1 MADDFRLNDPVTIE
15 STGST
20 ADADPLL
27 LEGIVAHLGPV
38 QFAPGNDWVGIRLTG
53 ASVGKGKNDGSVKG
67 VHYFDAGANYTNNG
81 MFAKKNNVKKR
92 SLSRLEELRL
102 RRELSEAGSAGVAA
116 GASGSRSR
124 STTATASSAAT
135 EGVRTRSRAIKS
147 PVVSSSSSSG
157 SSSVAATALP
167 SGGTTTPRKSVG
179 ASPAPATSVGGKAGG
194 TSKLEEL
201 RAKREALARERGSN
215 ISSSSV
221 VRDRSVTTPTAST
234 RDTKEVEVSNDE
246 KEVEIDVQEEAPSAS
261 VPSSLPKI
269 NLQSATPGYRAELSR
284 LQDKISKLEGDLKKK
299 TIECTSL
306 QSSLDFMSRGAEQST
321 HDAVRMYA
329 MGALALTE
337 AKKSGSTP
345 MTASRGATATPG
357 KDTPDKGGRRSLDAE
372 LKLEES
378 KVREGGEKS
387 GTAAEDTDEDD
398 DEEEDEDDTENEV
411 INQAAAAVSQA
422 LVERNN
428 ELKQQ
433 LSDLT
438 SANVNLQNQLIE
450 AEERISNVTT
460 RFEQA
465 TENYRNEKQA
475 RSDELKSY
483 NADKSVLTSQIGS
496 LERELKV
503 VQERVSDKS
512 SMQDH
517 SHAALAKLRAELT
530 SLQRKNEE
538 LENDK
543 MELESTLEELVLD
556 KEQLGQEKEMI
567 EDQLEEMKIDLESTQ
582 LELEDAKAQL
592 ESDRAA
598 EASALDDAVAGGGAT
613 PDAGASTA
621 TAADQ
626 DVTRSLTLQ
635 NTRLRTALIRLR
647 EQSELERNQ
656 LQRQIK
662 TYQSDSTSR
671 EELQAELESL
681 KTKHASTLF
690 EVKEL
695 KDMIDQT
702 SALEETIEILS
713 DKVWNLEEKNA
724 DLNRT
729 IRELEESAE
738 IAAEMEEV
746 QAEELKML
754 LRDLEG
760 RDALVRNLEEAIRM

>member
-1 MADDFRLNDPVTIE
+1 M
-15 STGST
+15 
-20 ADADPLL
+20 
-27 LEGIVAHLGPV
+27 AHLGPV

-67 VHYFDAGANYTNNG
+67 VHYFDAGANSTNNG
-81 MFAKKNNVKKR
+81 MFVKKNNVKKR

-102 RRELSEAGSAGVAA
+102 RRELSEAGVAA
-116 GASGSRSR
+116 GAI
-124 STTATASSAAT
+124 STTSSSRGAAAASAAG
-135 EGVRTRSRAIKS
+135 EGVRTRSRAIKC
-147 PVVSSSSSSG
+147 PVASSSSSSG
-157 SSSVAATALP
+157 ISSAAAAALP
-167 SGGTTTPRKSVG
+167 SGGTTTPRKSAG
-179 ASPAPATSVGGKAGG
+179 ASPAPATTSSVGGKAGG

-215 ISSSSV
+215 ISSSSA
-221 VRDRSVTTPTAST
+221 VRDSSVTTPIAST
-234 RDTKEVEVSNDE
+234 RDTKEVVSNDDE
-246 KEVEIDVQEEAPSAS
+246 KEDAIEVQEEASSVSA
-261 VPSSLPKI
+261 PSSLPKI
-269 NLQSATPGYRAELSR
+269 NLQSATPGYRAELTR

-299 TIECTSL
+299 TMECTSL

-345 MTASRGATATPG
+345 MTASRGAITATPG

-378 KVREGGEKS
+378 KVRKGGEKS

-398 DEEEDEDDTENEV
+398 DDEEEDEDDTENEV
-411 INQAAAAVSQA
+411 VHQAAAAVSQA

-438 SANVNLQNQLIE
+438 SANINLQNQLIE

-465 TENYRNEKQA
+465 TENYRNEKLA

-483 NADKSVLTSQIGS
+483 NADKSVLTSQIAS

-556 KEQLGQEKEMI
+556 KEQLGQEKELI

-598 EASALDDAVAGGGAT
+598 EASALDDAAAGGVAS

-662 TYQSDSTSR
+662 SFQADSTSR
-671 EELQAELESL
+671 EELLAELESL

>member
-1 MADDFRLNDPVTIE
+1 M
-15 STGST
+15 
-20 ADADPLL
+20 
-27 LEGIVAHLGPV
+27 AHLGPV

-53 ASVGKGKNDGSVKG
+53 SSVGRGKNDGSVKG
-67 VHYFDAGANYTNNG
+67 VPYFDAGSTTFNNG
-81 MFAKKNNVKKR
+81 MFVKKNAVKKR
-92 SLSRLEELRL
+92 ILSRLEELRL
-102 RRELSEAGSAGVAA
+102 RRELSDAGGAA
-116 GASGSRSR
+116 GIASRASSGRGGAAAAS
-124 STTATASSAAT
+124 STTTGVGD
-135 EGVRTRSRAIKS
+135 GVRTRSRAAVKS
-147 PVVSSSSSSG
+147 PVASISSS
-157 SSSVAATALP
+157 ATELP
-167 SGGTTTPRKSVG
+167 SGDTTTPRKSVG
-179 ASPAPATSVGGKAGG
+179 ASPAAAASGGGKGGG
-194 TSKLEEL
+194 TSKLDEL
-201 RAKREALARERGSN
+201 RAKREALTRDRASN
-215 ISSSSV
+215 ISSSAA
-221 VRDRSVTTPTAST
+221 RDRGASTPTTST
-234 RDTKEVEVSNDE
+234 RDTMEVKPTDDQEKDDE
-246 KEVEIDVQEEAPSAS
+246 EKGVPLKIQEDAS
-261 VPSSLPKI
+261 VSSSQPKI

-284 LQDKISKLEGDLKKK
+284 LHNKISNLEADLKKK
-299 TIECTSL
+299 TMECTSL

-345 MTASRGATATPG
+345 MTTSRGTTATSLSMDSPG
-357 KDTPDKGGRRSLDAE
+357 KGGRRSLDAE

-378 KVREGGEKS
+378 TKGESGEKR
-387 GTAAEDTDEDD
+387 GTDTESYDEDENDD
-398 DEEEDEDDTENEV
+398 DEEEGYADHEV
-411 INQAAAAVSQA
+411 INQAAAAVSKS
-422 LVERNN
+422 LVDRNN

-438 SANVNLQNQLIE
+438 IVNANLQNQLTE
-450 AEERISNVTT
+450 AEERISNITS

-475 RSDELKSY
+475 RSDEFNSF
-483 NADKSVLTSQIGS
+483 NADKSVLTSQISS

-517 SHAALAKLRAELT
+517 SHAALAKFRAELT
-530 SLQRKNEE
+530 SLQRKCDE

-556 KEQLGQEKEMI
+556 KEQLGQEKEML
-567 EDQLEEMKIDLESTQ
+567 EDQLEEMKIDLESAQ

-592 ESDRAA
+592 DFDRAA
-598 EASALDDAVAGGGAT
+598 EASAFDSANIAAEGGNASTDAEV
-613 PDAGASTA
+613 STA
-621 TAADQ
+621 TGSQ
-626 DVTRSLTLQ
+626 DITRSLTLQ

-662 TYQSDSTSR
+662 SYQADSTDR
-671 EELQAELESL
+671 GELQTQLDTL
-681 KTKHASTLF
+681 KSKHTSTLL

-695 KDMIDQT
+695 KDIIDQT
-702 SALEETIEILS
+702 SALEETIETLS
-713 DKVWNLEEKNA
+713 DRVWNLEELNA
-724 DLNRT
+724 ELNRT

-760 RDALVRNLEEAIRM
+760 RDAHVRNLEEAIRM

>member
-1 MADDFRLNDPVTIE
+1 MADLRLNDPVTIE
-15 STGST
+15 SSSSAT
-20 ADADPLL
+20 ADAGNPDTSSGPLLL

-53 ASVGKGKNDGSVKG
+53 SSVGKGKNDGSVKG
-67 VHYFDAGANYTNNG
+67 IPYFDAGSSSSNNG
-81 MFAKKNNVKKR
+81 MFVKKNVVTKR
-92 SLSRLEELRL
+92 ILSRLEELRL
-102 RRELSEAGSAGVAA
+102 RRELSEAGAGA
-116 GASGSRSR
+116 ASGSSSVRGGAATIS
-124 STTATASSAAT
+124 STTASG
-135 EGVRTRSRAIKS
+135 EGVRTRSRTLKS
-147 PVVSSSSSSG
+147 PVASSSG
-157 SSSVAATALP
+157 SSSWAATP
-167 SGGTTTPRKSVG
+167 KKSVG
-179 ASPAPATSVGGKAGG
+179 ASPAATFEGGKGGG

-215 ISSSSV
+215 SGINTVRNSGVSSTPSTS
-221 VRDRSVTTPTAST
+221 TTDA
-234 RDTKEVEVSNDE
+234 KEAPNDDEKDE
-246 KEVEIDVQEEAPSAS
+246 KENDVALETQDDAS
-261 VPSSLPKI
+261 VSSSQPTI
-269 NLQSATPGYRAELSR
+269 NLKSATPGYHAELSR
-284 LQDKISKLEGDLKKK
+284 LQNKISNLEADLKKK
-299 TIECTSL
+299 TMECTSL

-337 AKKSGSTP
+337 AKRSTP
-345 MTASRGATATPG
+345 MTVSRGNNVTTTPG
-357 KDTPDKGGRRSLDAE
+357 KGGRRSLDAE

-378 KVREGGEKS
+378 NKGGCSENS
-387 GTAAEDTDEDD
+387 CSSTDNNDEDD
-398 DEEEDEDDTENEV
+398 NDDGEKEGDTANEV
-411 INQAAAAVSQA
+411 INQAAAAVSTA

-433 LSDLT
+433 LSDRT
-438 SANVNLQNQLIE
+438 SANINLQNQLIE
-450 AEERISNVTT
+450 AEERISNITS

-475 RSDELKSY
+475 RSDEVK
-483 NADKSVLTSQIGS
+483 NFNVEKSVLISQISS
-496 LERELKV
+496 LERELRV

-556 KEQLGQEKEMI
+556 KEQIGQEKEVL
-567 EDQLEEMKIDLESTQ
+567 EDQLEEMKIDFESTQ

-598 EASALDDAVAGGGAT
+598 EASAFDSANTAAEGGGAA
-613 PDAGASTA
+613 PDAISSTN
-621 TAADQ
+621 TADSQ

-662 TYQSDSTSR
+662 SHQSETTNRD
-671 EELQAELESL
+671 ELQAELDTL
-681 KTKHASTLF
+681 KSKHASTLS
-690 EVKEL
+690 EVEEL

-702 SALEETIEILS
+702 SALEETIETLS
-713 DKVWNLEEKNA
+713 DKVWNLEELNA

-746 QAEELKML
+746 QAEEIKML
-754 LRDLEG
+754 LRDLDG